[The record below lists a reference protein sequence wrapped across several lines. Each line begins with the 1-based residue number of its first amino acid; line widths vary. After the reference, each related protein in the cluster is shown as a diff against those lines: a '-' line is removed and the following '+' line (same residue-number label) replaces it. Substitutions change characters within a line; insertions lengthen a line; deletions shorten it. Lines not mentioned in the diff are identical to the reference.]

1 VDGSGGLEVPVEF
14 VGTVLLNGFFFGCC
28 ETVYDGNDELDE
40 LDVFVEL
47 VLLVLLVLL
56 ALLVSDEFDEPE
68 VVSGIISNM
77 YNLF

>member
-14 VGTVLLNGFFFGCC
+14 VGTVLLNGFFFGCDG
-28 ETVYDGNDELDE
+28 TVYGGNDES
-40 LDVFVEL
+40 DVFVEL
-47 VLLVLLVLL
+47 VLLVLL
-56 ALLVSDEFDEPE
+56 ALLVSAEFDEPE

>member
-28 ETVYDGNDELDE
+28 ETVYGGNDE

-47 VLLVLLVLL
+47 V
-56 ALLVSDEFDEPE
+56 
-68 VVSGIISNM
+68 
-77 YNLF
+77 